1 MPQITISPQKFNNQ
15 DFTHLRDYCLSRGLL
30 FEDDTFPA
38 HVSSIGPNLLSEDKL
53 SRLQWKRPMACGEGP
68 WSHGGNEQER
78 TGTEITA
85 ALVKGH

>member
-1 MPQITISPQKFNNQ
+1 LAYRQTGSLQSPQKFNNQ

-53 SRLQWKRPMACGEGP
+53 SRLQWKRPTVTLLPEPCSLLGSSTVLTFP
-68 WSHGGNEQER
+68 PTS
-78 TGTEITA
+78 
-85 ALVKGH
+85 